1 MVFALTDEITF
12 PDPHYGD
19 PDGLLAV
26 GVTYQPTASSWLTPT
41 GYSPGTLSRRV

>member
-19 PDGLLAV
+19 PDGLL
-26 GVTYQPTASSWLTPT
+26 
-41 GYSPGTLSRRV
+41 

>member
-26 GVTYQPTASSWLTPT
+26 G
-41 GYSPGTLSRRV
+41 GDLSTECNNPCGKKVNSKFA

>member
-19 PDGLLAV
+19 PYGLLAV
-26 GVTYQPTASSWLTPT
+26 GGASSWLTPT
-41 GYSPGTLSRRV
+41 GYSPGTLFRRE